1 MADDIHAAL
10 NIILNDCWA
19 LIEQGARDPESP
31 LHHPVLA
38 TARADGAPDARIV
51 IVESVES
58 ASRLI
63 RFNTDARSPK
73 LRQLEAEPQA
83 VLLFFDGTTQ
93 IRARVHTTLH
103 RADTAAQSSWNALP
117 EMQRVHYRTGLAPG
131 TPIPREQALHR
142 PGAGAAPEA
151 GAENYVVVEA
161 AVTCLDWLR
170 LDRGAGRRA
179 VFTWSEDGY
188 LQGQWVVP

>member
-1 MADDIHAAL
+1 MADDTLEAL
-10 NIILNDCWA
+10 NVILGDCWT
-19 LIEQGARDPESP
+19 LIERGARDPGSP

-38 TARADGAPDARIV
+38 TTRADGAPDARIV
-51 IVESVES
+51 IVESVEA

-73 LRQLEAEPQA
+73 RRQLEAVPQA

-93 IRARVHTTLH
+93 IRARVRVTLH
-103 RADTAAQSSWNALP
+103 RADTTARRSWNALP
-117 EMQRVHYRTGLAPG
+117 ETQRIHYRTGLAPG

-142 PGAGAAPEA
+142 PGAGAAPDT

-161 AVTCLDWLR
+161 VVTCLDWLR

-179 VFTWSEDGY
+179 VFTWSEAGH